1 MATATASASQAQ
13 LSHLLKSAET
23 LSKTSPSISAHLLSR
38 YIALAGSLNTLGDGL
53 NGQKAC
59 YACGTLRYGGKE
71 AKGNEVRSKGLVE
84 GEKEK
89 QKQKQKSRNGRTWI
103 CWTCPTCGKVTED
116 DVVIPVVKDSK
127 VKGGKGVSITKK
139 APIVSQG
146 SNSSVSAIG
155 NNPAKP
161 LQTSQVKEGGV
172 KKKRKGNAG
181 SLSKMLAA
189 KKAEDLGSKGF
200 NLFDLM
206 KTT

>member
-1 MATATASASQAQ
+1 MATASAPQAQ

-23 LSKTSPSISAHLLSR
+23 LSQTSPSISAHLLSR
-38 YIALAGSLNTLGDGL
+38 YIALAKSSNTLGDGL
-53 NGQKAC
+53 NGLKAC
-59 YACGTLRYGGKE
+59 YACGTLRNGKQE
-71 AKGNEVRSKGLVE
+71 EGNGVEVTELVA
-84 GEKEK
+84 GEEK

-103 CWTCPTCGKVTED
+103 CWTCPTCGKVTEE
-116 DVVIPVVKDSK
+116 DVVVPVVKDSK
-127 VKGGKGVSITKK
+127 VKGGKGVPITTK

-146 SNSSVSAIG
+146 SSSSVSGIG
-155 NNPAKP
+155 NTPSKP
-161 LQTSQVKEGGV
+161 LQTSQVKDGGV

-189 KKAEDLGSKGF
+189 KKAEDSGSKGF